1 MSNIQK
7 RKADLSVND
16 VQHIQVRSQILNRIE
31 QKILEQQYLKE
42 AVTKDITGYI
52 RGLAKKH
59 GLDEAENYIVKD
71 GSIMVDEEGEKKEKN
86 LEKIAKDES
95 APVTESQEEP
105 GDTK

>member
-1 MSNIQK
+1 MS
-7 RKADLSVND
+7 D

-31 QKILEQQYLKE
+31 QKILEQQYLKD

-59 GLDEAENYIVKD
+59 GLDEAQNYFVKD
-71 GSIMVDEEGEKKEKN
+71 GMLMVDEEGEKKDAA
-86 LEKIAKDES
+86 LEKIVKEES
-95 APVTESQEEP
+95 APVTESKEEEP